1 MTEEEFGYSFTPDG
15 ETTLLPYGPALVE
28 VAFSTADEGLPQ
40 GVPECPANELDP
52 REERLKNLE
61 LGLEGIQRSLQQLLG
76 TQVGSAPKS
85 LARPL
90 PQREA
95 PTAAAKPKSKNVN
108 AAVEGELAGLAPEVV
123 QSALA
128 AGIPVEHLREMNS
141 ILKSKT
147 RRLDELPR
155 RRPAVKK
162 RHGPLSE
169 SEDADEEAA
178 VELDAEEPLDGSG
191 AQGDG
196 GDKSNMEVAIM
207 KLTAIASKLSGPK
220 DSQKLENLLDGG
232 GGAAAS
238 SESSGGAGNRKNA
251 AAMRALQKCLREDP
265 KYLYSAMEANVQ
277 SDFLARPVQPG
288 EPMPAGATIRGWL
301 TSRSRVQL
309 YHNHVRWTWQ
319 VAGIWDALIAGRVEE
334 ARARCGLLVAAA
346 DQASIDGGN
355 WVLSNVALLEAPP
368 PYQAFSQHQTPGPLE
383 AQHSVI
389 YDHRWAEIFLGHL
402 KDVDAFVD
410 AKKKLGSGKG
420 AVKEI
425 ADTSGTQLKAK
436 PKAKAK
442 EKGDRGRKGQESSSQ
457 EAGGSTNA

>member
-1 MTEEEFGYSFTPDG
+1 M
-15 ETTLLPYGPALVE
+15 
-28 VAFSTADEGLPQ
+28 
-40 GVPECPANELDP
+40 
-52 REERLKNLE
+52 
-61 LGLEGIQRSLQQLLG
+61 
-76 TQVGSAPKS
+76 
-85 LARPL
+85 
-90 PQREA
+90 
-95 PTAAAKPKSKNVN
+95 PT
-108 AAVEGELAGLAPEVV
+108 
-123 QSALA
+123 
-128 AGIPVEHLREMNS
+128 
-141 ILKSKT
+141 
-147 RRLDELPR
+147 
-155 RRPAVKK
+155 
-162 RHGPLSE
+162 
-169 SEDADEEAA
+169 
-178 VELDAEEPLDGSG
+178 
-191 AQGDG
+191 
-196 GDKSNMEVAIM
+196 
-207 KLTAIASKLSGPK
+207 
-220 DSQKLENLLDGG
+220 
-232 GGAAAS
+232 
-238 SESSGGAGNRKNA
+238 
-251 AAMRALQKCLREDP
+251 
-265 KYLYSAMEANVQ
+265 
-277 SDFLARPVQPG
+277 
-288 EPMPAGATIRGWL
+288 GATIRGWL

-425 ADTSGTQLKAK
+425 ADTSGTQPKAK